1 MEEEIKTLK
10 DNIEFLHQCLDDRD
24 RSIKLLQEQV
34 KVLNERLD
42 NKEKVNK
49 QLREEI
55 QWLNMKKDDEEVSLE
70 HILELEEEN
79 KKLKKY
85 YDRGRQELADS
96 LYDEKKENKKLKEDL
111 QIAQWVIENHE
122 EIAENMRKEIEKLK
136 VDIDLKDEEIGML
149 KYRIANPFPKQKKN
163 WDFGE

>member
-111 QIAQWVIENHE
+111 QIAQ
-122 EIAENMRKEIEKLK
+122 
-136 VDIDLKDEEIGML
+136 
-149 KYRIANPFPKQKKN
+149 
-163 WDFGE
+163 